1 MGLALALIALC
12 FLVLFHELGHFLI
25 ARLCGIGVEVF
36 SIGFGKKLCTFT
48 HKGTQY
54 ALSLIP
60 LGGYV
65 KLKGL
70 EYSADSRTSQFSQTL
85 ETPRTLESASES
97 KHISKSPRT
106 QSSDSYE
113 SKSPIVR
120 LLVLLGGPVFNLLL
134 GFLLYFGICFNGV
147 VGLAPVVGGLQ
158 EDSPAQKAGILAGDR
173 IIKIEDEN
181 IFLWQDISNALQK
194 HSSLSAL
201 KFLIQRD
208 SENPESSNA
217 DSQTIEL
224 FITPFF
230 RQGQNMFKEPQ
241 TQAFIGIYTTQKAEV
256 LDFSL
261 LQSLQIAWRK
271 TLESTHFVAQSIA
284 KLASGVVSVR
294 EVSGVV
300 GMTNTLSH
308 IAQSDLV
315 VFFGFC
321 ALLSINLGLIN
332 LLPIPLLDGG
342 QILFV
347 LYEMLTR
354 KKPNERIL
362 RLLSLLGLAFI
373 VAIMLL
379 GLFNDMTRLLY

>member
-54 ALSLIP
+54 AISLIP

-70 EYSADSRTSQFSQTL
+70 EYSADSHTSQIS
-85 ETPRTLESASES
+85 
-97 KHISKSPRT
+97 HISKSPHT
-106 QSSDSYE
+106 LESTIESSHILQSPRAQNADSYE
-113 SKSPIVR
+113 SKPPIVR
-120 LLVLLGGPVFNLLL
+120 LLVLFGGPVFNLLL
-134 GFLLYFGICFNGV
+134 GFLLYFGICLNGI
-147 VGLAPVVGGLQ
+147 VGLEPVVGGLQ
-158 EDSPAQKAGILAGDR
+158 ENSPAQKAGILTGDR
-173 IIKIEDEN
+173 IIKIEGEN

-194 HSSLSAL
+194 HASLSAL

-208 SENPESSNA
+208 FKGA
-217 DSQTIEL
+217 DSQIIEL

-230 RQGQNMFKEPQ
+230 EQSQNMFKEPQ
-241 TQAFIGIYTTQKAEV
+241 TQAFIGIYSTQKAEL

-271 TLESTHFVAQSIA
+271 TLESTHFIVQSIT

-300 GMTNTLSH
+300 GMTNMLSH
-308 IAQSDLV
+308 VAQSDLV
-315 VFFGFC
+315 AFFGFC

-362 RLLSLLGLAFI
+362 RLLSFFGLAFI
-373 VAIMLL
+373 VTIMLL
-379 GLFNDMTRLLY
+379 GLFNDMVRLIY

>member
-54 ALSLIP
+54 AISLIP

-70 EYSADSRTSQFSQTL
+70 EYSADSHTSNTSHTL
-85 ETPRTLESASES
+85 Q
-97 KHISKSPRT
+97 SPRA
-106 QSSDSYE
+106 QNADSYE
-113 SKSPIVR
+113 SKPPIVR
-120 LLVLLGGPVFNLLL
+120 LLVLFGGPVFNLLL
-134 GFLLYFGICFNGV
+134 GFLLYFGICLNGA

-173 IIKIEDEN
+173 IIKIEGEN
-181 IFLWQDISNALQK
+181 IFLWQDISNVLQK
-194 HSSLSAL
+194 HASLNAL

-208 SENPESSNA
+208 FKDA

-230 RQGQNMFKEPQ
+230 KQGQNMFKEPQ
-241 TQAFIGIYTTQKAEV
+241 TQAFIGIYATQKAE
-256 LDFSL
+256 LLQFSP

-271 TLESTHFVAQSIA
+271 TLESTHFIAQSIA

-308 IAQSDLV
+308 VAQSDLV
-315 VFFGFC
+315 AFFGFC

-362 RLLSLLGLAFI
+362 RLLSFFGLAFI

-379 GLFNDMTRLLY
+379 GLFNDMTRLIY